1 MSKIIV
7 KKDKEQKILN
17 FYPNVYKD
25 EIKDMIGTVKTGD
38 IVDIITSDMKFLARA
53 YVTEG
58 TSAFARVL
66 TTKDEKIDKKFI
78 FERIKNAYEK
88 RKHLLEET
96 NSFRAFYSEADYI
109 PGLIID
115 KFDKYVSIQFRNSGV
130 EVFRQDVIEAVK
142 KYLKPKGIYER
153 SDVENRVIEGVET
166 KTGIIFGE
174 IPERTIMLDNG
185 VKYNIDIVDGQKTG
199 FFLDQRDSRK
209 FIAKY
214 INNQTR
220 FLDVFSSSG
229 GFSMAA
235 LKNGAKEVVAM
246 DKDSHALEL
255 CHENY
260 KLNVNT
266 NGVKRYE
273 PTGTYT
279 YYDLWP
285 LSANLGGKAAV
296 EDVEAIYKS
305 QSFYITT
312 NGKKNTTHSALERYM
327 SRHDMSQI
335 PRMLQYNVMETS
347 DESYGEGYA
356 PDGIIRLNITAEQ
369 TYNLQQEYVSL
380 IQQGK
385 PYNGE
390 SNNCTTF
397 VANGIN
403 NSGVGSIKEESI
415 TDWRGILVNL
425 NPFHK
430 SFTPNSTYNQL
441 QVSPNSVV
449 VKSADNKTRESYEDA
464 IIDH

>member
-25 EIKDMIGTVKTGD
+25 EIKDIIGTVKTGD
-38 IVDIITSDMKFLARA
+38 IVDIITNDMKFLARA

-88 RKHLLEET
+88 RKHLLDET

-130 EVFRQDVIEAVK
+130 EVFRQDIIEAVK

-174 IPERTIMLDNG
+174 IPERTIMIDNG
-185 VKYNIDIVDGQKTG
+185 VKYGIDIVDGQKTG

-255 CHENY
+255 CYENY
-260 KLNVNT
+260 KLNEFTADFSTVEGDAFLMLNT
-266 NGVKRYE
+266 LATRNNKKFDIITLD
-273 PTGTYT
+273 PPSLIKKKT
-279 YYDLWP
+279 D
-285 LSANLGGKAAV
+285 
-296 EDVEAIYKS
+296 IYKGRDFFLDLCDK
-305 QSFYITT
+305 SFKLLE
-312 NGKKNTTHSALERYM
+312 NG
-327 SRHDMSQI
+327 
-335 PRMLQYNVMETS
+335 
-347 DESYGEGYA
+347 
-356 PDGIIRLNITAEQ
+356 
-369 TYNLQQEYVSL
+369 
-380 IQQGK
+380 
-385 PYNGE
+385 
-390 SNNCTTF
+390 
-397 VANGIN
+397 
-403 NSGVGSIKEESI
+403 
-415 TDWRGILVNL
+415 GILGVITCAYHISLQDLIEVTRMAASKNNKLLSVIGVNYQ
-425 NPFHK
+425 P
-430 SFTPNSTYNQL
+430 
-441 QVSPNSVV
+441 
-449 VKSADNKTRESYEDA
+449 EDHPWILHIPETLYLKA
-464 IIDH
+464 LWVRVEER

>member
-25 EIKDMIGTVKTGD
+25 EIKEIIGTIKTGD

-174 IPERTIMLDNG
+174 IPERTIMIDNG
-185 VKYNIDIVDGQKTG
+185 VKYSIDIVDGQKTG

-255 CHENY
+255 CYENY
-260 KLNVNT
+260 KLNEFTADFSTVEGDAFLMLNT
-266 NGVKRYE
+266 LATRNNKKFDIITLD
-273 PTGTYT
+273 PPSLIKKKT
-279 YYDLWP
+279 D
-285 LSANLGGKAAV
+285 
-296 EDVEAIYKS
+296 IYKGRDFFLDLCDK
-305 QSFYITT
+305 SFKLLE
-312 NGKKNTTHSALERYM
+312 NG
-327 SRHDMSQI
+327 
-335 PRMLQYNVMETS
+335 
-347 DESYGEGYA
+347 
-356 PDGIIRLNITAEQ
+356 
-369 TYNLQQEYVSL
+369 
-380 IQQGK
+380 
-385 PYNGE
+385 
-390 SNNCTTF
+390 
-397 VANGIN
+397 
-403 NSGVGSIKEESI
+403 
-415 TDWRGILVNL
+415 GILGVITCAYHISLQDLIEVTRMAASKNNKLLSVIGVNYQ
-425 NPFHK
+425 P
-430 SFTPNSTYNQL
+430 
-441 QVSPNSVV
+441 
-449 VKSADNKTRESYEDA
+449 EDHPWILHIPETLYLKA
-464 IIDH
+464 LWVRVEER

>member
-25 EIKDMIGTVKTGD
+25 EIKDIIGTVKTGD
-38 IVDIITSDMKFLARA
+38 IVDIITNDMKFLARA

-58 TSAFARVL
+58 KSAFARVL

-78 FERIKNAYEK
+78 FERIRNAYEK
-88 RKHLLEET
+88 RKHLLDET

-130 EVFRQDVIEAVK
+130 EVFRQDIIEAVK

-174 IPERTIMLDNG
+174 IPERTIMIDNG
-185 VKYNIDIVDGQKTG
+185 VKYGIDIVDGQKTG

-255 CHENY
+255 CYENY
-260 KLNVNT
+260 KLNEFTADFSTVEGDAFLMLNT
-266 NGVKRYE
+266 LATRNNKKFDIITLD
-273 PTGTYT
+273 PPSLIKKKT
-279 YYDLWP
+279 D
-285 LSANLGGKAAV
+285 
-296 EDVEAIYKS
+296 IYKGRDFFLDLCDK
-305 QSFYITT
+305 SFKLLE
-312 NGKKNTTHSALERYM
+312 NG
-327 SRHDMSQI
+327 
-335 PRMLQYNVMETS
+335 
-347 DESYGEGYA
+347 
-356 PDGIIRLNITAEQ
+356 
-369 TYNLQQEYVSL
+369 
-380 IQQGK
+380 
-385 PYNGE
+385 
-390 SNNCTTF
+390 
-397 VANGIN
+397 
-403 NSGVGSIKEESI
+403 
-415 TDWRGILVNL
+415 GILGVVTCAYHISLQDLIEVTRMAASKNNKLLSVIGVNYQPEDHPWIL
-425 NPFHK
+425 HIPETLYLK
-430 SFTPNSTYNQL
+430 AL
-441 QVSPNSVV
+441 W
-449 VKSADNKTRESYEDA
+449 VKVEER
-464 IIDH
+464 

>member
-25 EIKDMIGTVKTGD
+25 EIKDIIGTVKTGD
-38 IVDIITSDMKFLARA
+38 IVDIITNDMKFLARA

-88 RKHLLEET
+88 RKHLLDET

-130 EVFRQDVIEAVK
+130 EVFRQDIIEAVK

-174 IPERTIMLDNG
+174 IPERTIMIDNG
-185 VKYNIDIVDGQKTG
+185 VKYGIDIVDGQKTG

-255 CHENY
+255 CYENY
-260 KLNVNT
+260 KLNEFTADFSTVEGDAFLMLNT
-266 NGVKRYE
+266 LATRNNKKFDIITLD
-273 PTGTYT
+273 PPSLIKKKT
-279 YYDLWP
+279 D
-285 LSANLGGKAAV
+285 
-296 EDVEAIYKS
+296 IYKGRDFFLDLCDK
-305 QSFYITT
+305 SFKLLE
-312 NGKKNTTHSALERYM
+312 NG
-327 SRHDMSQI
+327 
-335 PRMLQYNVMETS
+335 
-347 DESYGEGYA
+347 
-356 PDGIIRLNITAEQ
+356 
-369 TYNLQQEYVSL
+369 
-380 IQQGK
+380 
-385 PYNGE
+385 
-390 SNNCTTF
+390 
-397 VANGIN
+397 
-403 NSGVGSIKEESI
+403 
-415 TDWRGILVNL
+415 GILGVITCAYHISLQDLMEVTRMAASKNNKLLSVIGVNYQ
-425 NPFHK
+425 P
-430 SFTPNSTYNQL
+430 
-441 QVSPNSVV
+441 
-449 VKSADNKTRESYEDA
+449 EDHPWILHIPETLYLKA
-464 IIDH
+464 LWVRVEER